1 MSLYALD
8 RHKRAC
14 RMLGYVLTV
23 GDDPG
28 AWVYLATVLFVRL
41 TPRERAALAYAA
53 LSTIEPDA
61 REAVFSAAQWGDVE
75 S

>member
-14 RMLGYVLTV
+14 RMLGFTLTV

-28 AWVYLATVLFVRL
+28 AWVALATVLFARL
-41 TPRERAALAYAA
+41 TPQERAALAFAA

-61 REAVFSAAQWGDVE
+61 RESVFSAAQWGEVE
-75 S
+75 